1 MGFLGKFYVLAAGAW
16 AAAWALILIL
26 VLTAGLFYYLR
37 IVVALYSAPSEPA
50 PVQTVSPRGAFVV
63 VVLAVLLIYFGVY
76 ASPLLNLIRTTMAG
90 LDFATQIA
98 PHYRSVNDTVPVD
111 PLRPSGLKAAVSTTD
126 FLLLGKDLVR

>member
-1 MGFLGKFYVLAAGAW
+1 
-16 AAAWALILIL
+16 
-26 VLTAGLFYYLR
+26 
-37 IVVALYSAPSEPA
+37 
-50 PVQTVSPRGAFVV
+50 